1 MAWGLGLVWATD
13 VVSVT
18 CWWVSPSC
26 LLLPVLWFS
35 VVLGGC
41 LGRVWAIDVF
51 FSNVL
56 GSFFQLFLAA
66 SALVFRCSWGWLGV
80 DVDHRCFQ

>member
-26 LLLPVLWFS
+26 LLLPVLWVS
-35 VVLGGC
+35 VAFGDC
-41 LGRVWAIDVF
+41 LGLVRTIDVF
-51 FSNVL
+51 
-56 GSFFQLFLAA
+56 Q
-66 SALVFRCSWGWLGV
+66 
-80 DVDHRCFQ
+80 